1 MPDVTKSTYLEEGQ
15 GSCRNEKLVIYLGM
29 EGKICFTYQNSQGD
43 RRGFVTFTES
53 TSNANPKAENNN
65 YE

>member
-15 GSCRNEKLVIYLGM
+15 GNCRNEKLVIYLGM
-29 EGKICFTYQNSQGD
+29 EGKIWFTYQNSRGD
-43 RRGFVTFTES
+43 GRGFVTFTEP
-53 TSNANPKAENNN
+53 TSNANPKAENIN